1 MLNNTSKRAPFEEN
15 REDLWLRQS
24 NSMLKSASKVGSLS
38 LKRNCFLESS
48 NNSNRGGLF
57 PHLLDN

>member
-1 MLNNTSKRAPFEEN
+1 MLNNTIKRAPFEEN

-48 NNSNRGGLF
+48 NNSNRGR
-57 PHLLDN
+57 